1 MLLRCPDI
9 KLVAVEVVESME
21 WMANQILKMNNAISK
36 ATEIIKEIV
45 DIKISFCN
53 TLNFDRCSCCSN

>member
-45 DIKISFCN
+45 DIKISFCY